1 MLNLIDLEA
10 RWLRYKLRLALPYLV
25 LFVLFLVL
33 LFALFYYLGKKSQTQ
48 QDAAIDTNI
57 TKIAPAPMQTQSVLQ
72 TQPVA
77 QTQPQTPQAAQVQQP
92 PLQTQPVAQAQAV
105 IQTQPVT
112 QMQPLVQ
119 TQQIQES
126 TTVLKPSM
134 EFMNHISSTTSAPR
148 ASQPDYYTQGSFTA
162 QDEETTFEPAQNY
175 EEEIVEVEDP
185 QTPEYVHEASKKI
198 DIERKNDS
206 DDIQGVIKR
215 FNKNNNPALSLFV
228 AKKYYEMGDY
238 SNAYNYALITNNINA
253 EIESSW
259 LIFAKSLVKL
269 GKKEMAAR
277 TLQEY
282 IESSNS
288 KRARRLLD
296 DILNGK
302 FK

>member
-1 MLNLIDLEA
+1 M
-10 RWLRYKLRLALPYLV
+10 K
-25 LFVLFLVL
+25 
-33 LFALFYYLGKKSQTQ
+33 
-48 QDAAIDTNI
+48 
-57 TKIAPAPMQTQSVLQ
+57 
-72 TQPVA
+72 
-77 QTQPQTPQAAQVQQP
+77 
-92 PLQTQPVAQAQAV
+92 
-105 IQTQPVT
+105 
-112 QMQPLVQ
+112 
-119 TQQIQES
+119 
-126 TTVLKPSM
+126 
-134 EFMNHISSTTSAPR
+134 HISSSTPPPKAP
-148 ASQPDYYTQGSFTA
+148 QPNYYTEGSFTP
-162 QDEETTFEPAQNY
+162 QTEETTFEPAQNY
-175 EEEIVEVEDP
+175 EEEIVEVEEP
-185 QTPEYVHEASKKI
+185 QSPVYEHEVSKKI

-238 SNAYNYALITNNINA
+238 HNAYNYALITNNINA

-282 IESSNS
+282 IEGSNS
-288 KRARRLLD
+288 KSARRLLD